1 MKSMTGF
8 GRAEIV
14 HGGRKFRAEVASVN
28 RKQTDIVV
36 NLPRELAELEPQVR
50 ALVGRAVSRGRIN
63 VYIALELAG
72 EQHGALMVDHDLA
85 KQYRDALAELSE
97 ELGTELEL
105 TGTDLLR
112 APGVLTVAD
121 STLEVDAV
129 WPSIEKLVRKAMTEL
144 IKMRRAEG
152 KHLQEDLGE
161 KLAALQAEVEAVRE
175 LAPGVIET
183 HRANLRRRLAEGGV
197 EIDLSDE
204 RILKEIGLFSDRSD
218 ITEETTRLASHFKQ
232 MAKYLKSKE
241 PVGRAMDFLAQEM
254 NRELNTIG
262 SKANNAAIAQ
272 HIVNAKTELE
282 KMREQVQ
289 NVE

>member
-1 MKSMTGF
+1 MTGF
-8 GRAEIV
+8 GRAEITS
-14 HGGRKFRAEVASVN
+14 GGRKFRAEVASVN

-63 VYIALELAG
+63 VYLACEVAG
-72 EQHGALMVDHDLA
+72 EQHGALKVDHDLA
-85 KQYRDALAELSE
+85 KQYRDALAELSN
-97 ELGTELEL
+97 ELGTELSL

-121 STLEVDAV
+121 STIEVDAV
-129 WPSIEKLVRKAMTEL
+129 WPAIEKVTRKAMTEL

-161 KLAALQAEVEAVRE
+161 RLESLQGEVAAVEK
-175 LAPGVIET
+175 LAPGVIEN
-183 HRANLRRRLAEGGV
+183 HRANLKRRLAEGGI
-197 EIDLSDE
+197 EIDLNDE

-218 ITEETTRLASHFKQ
+218 ISEEATRLSSHFKQ
-232 MAKYLKSKE
+232 FAKYIKSRE
-241 PVGRAMDFLAQEM
+241 PVGRSMDFLAQEM

>member
-14 HGGRKFRAEVASVN
+14 LDGRKFRAEVASVN

-63 VYIALELAG
+63 VYLACELAG
-72 EQHGALMVDHDLA
+72 EQHGALRVDHDLA
-85 KQYRDALAELSE
+85 KQYRDALAELSG
-97 ELGTELEL
+97 ELGTELAL

-121 STLEVDAV
+121 STMEVDSV
-129 WPSIEKLVRKAMTEL
+129 WPAIEKVTRKAMTEL
-144 IKMRRAEG
+144 IKMRRTEG
-152 KHLQEDLGE
+152 KHLQSDLVARLE
-161 KLAALQAEVEAVRE
+161 TLEREVAAVRE
-175 LAPGVIET
+175 LAPSVIEI
-183 HRANLRRRLAEGGV
+183 HRANLKRRLAEGGV
-197 EIDLSDE
+197 EVDLADE
-204 RILKEIGLFSDRSD
+204 RILKEIWIFSDRSD
-218 ITEETTRLASHFKQ
+218 ISEETTRLASHFKQ
-232 MAKYLKSKE
+232 FSKYIKSKE
-241 PVGRAMDFLAQEM
+241 PVGRAMDFLSQEL

-262 SKANNAAIAQ
+262 SKANSATIAQ

>member
-1 MKSMTGF
+1 MTGF

-14 HGGRKFRAEVASVN
+14 LDGRKFRAEVASVN

-63 VYIALELAG
+63 VYLACELAG
-72 EQHGALMVDHDLA
+72 EQHGALRVDHDLA
-85 KQYRDALAELSE
+85 KQYRDALAELSG
-97 ELGTELEL
+97 ELGTELVL

-121 STLEVDAV
+121 STMEVDSV
-129 WPSIEKLVRKAMTEL
+129 WPAIEKVTRKAMTEL
-144 IKMRRAEG
+144 IKMRRTEG
-152 KHLQEDLGE
+152 KHLQSDLVARLE
-161 KLAALQAEVEAVRE
+161 TLEREVAAVRE
-175 LAPGVIET
+175 LAPSVIEI
-183 HRANLRRRLAEGGV
+183 HRANLKRRLAEGGV
-197 EIDLSDE
+197 EVDLADE
-204 RILKEIGLFSDRSD
+204 RILKEIGIFSDRSD
-218 ITEETTRLASHFKQ
+218 ISEETTRLASHFKQ
-232 MAKYLKSKE
+232 FSKYIKSKE
-241 PVGRAMDFLAQEM
+241 PVGRAMDFLSQEL

-262 SKANNAAIAQ
+262 SKANSATIAQ

>member
-63 VYIALELAG
+63 VYLGCEAVG
-72 EQHGALMVDHDLA
+72 EQHGALKVDHDLA

-121 STLEVDAV
+121 SSIEVDAV
-129 WPSIEKLVRKAMTEL
+129 WPAIEKVTRKAMTEL

-152 KHLQEDLGE
+152 KHLQEDLSDRLE
-161 KLAALQAEVEAVRE
+161 ALQGEVAAVQK
-175 LAPGVIET
+175 LAPGVIDN
-183 HRANLRRRLAEGGV
+183 HRANLRRRLADGGL
-197 EIDLSDE
+197 EIDLDDE

-218 ITEETTRLASHFKQ
+218 ISEETTRLASHFKQ
-232 MAKYLKSKE
+232 MAKYVKSRE
-241 PVGRAMDFLAQEM
+241 PVGRSMDFLAQEM

-282 KMREQVQ
+282 KLREQVQ

>member
-8 GRAEIV
+8 GRAEII
-14 HGGRKFRAEVASVN
+14 HDGRKFRAEVASVN

-36 NLPRELAELEPQVR
+36 NLPRDLAELEPQVR

-63 VYIALELAG
+63 VYIGCEVAG
-72 EQHGALMVDHDLA
+72 EQHGALKVDHLLA

-97 ELGTELEL
+97 ELGTELAL

-121 STLEVDAV
+121 STIEVDAV
-129 WPSIEKLVRKAMTEL
+129 WPSIEKVTRKAMTEL

-161 KLAALQAEVEAVRE
+161 KLAALQAEVDAVKE
-175 LAPGVIET
+175 LAPSVIDT
-183 HRANLRRRLAEGGV
+183 HRANLKRRLADGGV
-197 EIDLSDE
+197 EIDLGDE

-218 ITEETTRLASHFKQ
+218 ISEETTRLASHFKQ
-232 MAKYLKSKE
+232 FAKYVRSRE
-241 PVGRAMDFLAQEM
+241 PVGRAMDFLSQEL

-262 SKANNAAIAQ
+262 SKANNASIAQ

>member
-1 MKSMTGF
+1 MTGF

-14 HGGRKFRAEVASVN
+14 LDGRKFRAEVASVN

-63 VYIALELAG
+63 VYLACELAG
-72 EQHGALMVDHDLA
+72 EQHGALRVDHDLA
-85 KQYRDALAELSE
+85 KQYRDALAELSG
-97 ELGTELEL
+97 ELGTELVL
-105 TGTDLLR
+105 TGPDLLR

-121 STLEVDAV
+121 STMEVDSV
-129 WPSIEKLVRKAMTEL
+129 WPAIEKVTRKAMTEL
-144 IKMRRAEG
+144 IKMRRTEG
-152 KHLQEDLGE
+152 KHLQSD
-161 KLAALQAEVEAVRE
+161 LAARLETLEREVAAVRE
-175 LAPGVIET
+175 LAPSVIEI
-183 HRANLRRRLAEGGV
+183 HRANLKRRLAEGGV
-197 EIDLSDE
+197 EVDLADE
-204 RILKEIGLFSDRSD
+204 RILKEIGIFSDRSD
-218 ITEETTRLASHFKQ
+218 ISEETTRLASHFKQ
-232 MAKYLKSKE
+232 FSKYIKSKE
-241 PVGRAMDFLAQEM
+241 PVGRAMDFLSQEL

-262 SKANNAAIAQ
+262 SKANSATIAQ

>member
-1 MKSMTGF
+1 MTGF

-14 HGGRKFRAEVASVN
+14 QEGRKFRAEVASVN

-63 VYIALELAG
+63 VYLACELAG
-72 EQHGALMVDHDLA
+72 EQHGALRVDHDLA
-85 KQYRDALAELSE
+85 KQYRNALAELSG
-97 ELGTELEL
+97 ELGTELAL

-121 STLEVDAV
+121 STMEVDSV
-129 WPSIEKLVRKAMTEL
+129 WPAIEKVTRKAMTEL

-152 KHLQEDLGE
+152 RHLQTDLCARLE
-161 KLAALQAEVEAVRE
+161 ALQAEVEAVRE
-175 LAPGVIET
+175 LAPSVIES
-183 HRANLRRRLAEGGV
+183 HRANLKRRLTESGV
-197 EIDLSDE
+197 AVDLTDE
-204 RILKEIGLFSDRSD
+204 RILKEIGIFSDRSD
-218 ITEETTRLASHFKQ
+218 ISEETTRLASHFKQ
-232 MAKYLKSKE
+232 FSKYIKSKE
-241 PVGRAMDFLAQEM
+241 PVGRAMDFLSQEL

-262 SKANNAAIAQ
+262 SKANNATIAQ

>member
-1 MKSMTGF
+1 MTGF

-14 HGGRKFRAEVASVN
+14 QGGRKLRAEVASVN

-63 VYIALELAG
+63 VYIGCEVAG
-72 EQHGALMVDHDLA
+72 EQHGALKVDHLLA

-97 ELGTELEL
+97 ELGTELAL

-112 APGVLTVAD
+112 APGVLAVAD
-121 STLEVDAV
+121 STIEVDAV
-129 WPSIEKLVRKAMTEL
+129 WPSIEKVTRKAMTEL

-161 KLAALQAEVEAVRE
+161 KLTALQAEVDAVKE
-175 LAPGVIET
+175 LAPNVIAA
-183 HRANLRRRLAEGGV
+183 HRANLKRRLADGGV
-197 EIDLSDE
+197 EIDLGDE

-218 ITEETTRLASHFKQ
+218 ISEETTRLASHFKQ
-232 MAKYLKSKE
+232 FAKYVRSRE
-241 PVGRAMDFLAQEM
+241 PVGRAMDFLAQEL

-262 SKANNAAIAQ
+262 SKANNASIAQ

>member
-1 MKSMTGF
+1 MTGF

-14 HGGRKFRAEVASVN
+14 QDGRKFRAEVASVN

-63 VYIALELAG
+63 VYLACELAG
-72 EQHGALMVDHDLA
+72 EQHGALRVDHDLA
-85 KQYRDALAELSE
+85 KQYRDALAELSG
-97 ELGTELEL
+97 ELGTELAL

-121 STLEVDAV
+121 STLEVDSV
-129 WPSIEKLVRKAMTEL
+129 WPAIEKVTRKAMTEL

-152 KHLQEDLGE
+152 RHLQADLSTRLE
-161 KLAALQAEVEAVRE
+161 ALQSEVEAVRE
-175 LAPGVIET
+175 LAPSVIET
-183 HRANLRRRLAEGGV
+183 HRTNLKRRLAESGV
-197 EIDLSDE
+197 DVDLGDE
-204 RILKEIGLFSDRSD
+204 RILKEIGIFSDRSD
-218 ITEETTRLASHFKQ
+218 ISEETTRLASHFKQ
-232 MAKYLKSKE
+232 FSKYIKSKE
-241 PVGRAMDFLAQEM
+241 PVGRAMDFLAQEL

-262 SKANNAAIAQ
+262 SKANNATIAQ

>member
-1 MKSMTGF
+1 MTGF
-8 GRAEIV
+8 GRAEMTV
-14 HGGRKFRAEVASVN
+14 TGRKFRAEVASVN

-63 VYIALELAG
+63 VYIAYELAG
-72 EQHGALMVDHDLA
+72 EQHGALQVDHDLA

-97 ELGTELEL
+97 ELGSELSL

-121 STLEVDAV
+121 STIEVDAV
-129 WPSIEKLVRKAMTEL
+129 WPAIEKVVRKAMTEL

-152 KHLQEDLGE
+152 KHLQEDLAE
-161 KLAALQAEVEAVRE
+161 RLATLQSEVGAVKE
-175 LAPGVIET
+175 LAPGVIEN
-183 HRANLRRRLAEGGV
+183 HRANLRRRLAEGGI

-218 ITEETTRLASHFKQ
+218 ISEETTRLASHFKQ
-232 MAKYLKSKE
+232 MGKYVKSKE

-262 SKANNAAIAQ
+262 SKANNATIAQ